1 MAVAFVKLVPSMYTA
16 LRDFFSSSSFFQG
29 KKKEGRKE
37 RKKKKKKSGM
47 IHNTYTLTAIKLQLP
62 CQIKYPVAPICG

>member
-29 KKKEGRKE
+29 KKKEGRKVL
-37 RKKKKKKSGM
+37 KCNALCNSALLN
-47 IHNTYTLTAIKLQLP
+47 ISL
-62 CQIKYPVAPICG
+62 CGSTTPTRRS